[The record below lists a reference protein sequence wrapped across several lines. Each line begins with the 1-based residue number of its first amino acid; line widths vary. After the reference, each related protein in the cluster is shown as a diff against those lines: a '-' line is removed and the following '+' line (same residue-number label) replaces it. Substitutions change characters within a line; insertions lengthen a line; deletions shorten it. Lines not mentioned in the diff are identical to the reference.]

1 MRWRHAATS
10 VAVMMGL
17 IVPVACLDAPTVT
30 RLEIMGAP
38 VVLDEFVP
46 PPPTVLATPDPGLSS
61 VPTPVPLSAP
71 VVMTQD
77 LSLYVMRTADP
88 RDLIRHY
95 WAGTGD
101 VGLMLAIARR
111 EAGLGKP
118 GHDPREA
125 CAADNPRS
133 SAAGLFQTMG
143 FHRHLAETMAVPEGE
158 PKLTWANVAGPDC
171 WDDVRLAFQLYDHG
185 RGLSNWRPL
194 PAPIPGED

>member
-1 MRWRHAATS
+1 MRWSR
-10 VAVMMGL
+10 AVMGVAIMVGL
-17 IVPVACLDAPTVT
+17 MSTACLDGPKYTKVEVLGT
-30 RLEIMGAP
+30 P
-38 VVLDEFVP
+38 VVLDDFTP
-46 PPPTVLATPDPGLSS
+46 PPPTALATPDPGLSS
-61 VPTPVPLSAP
+61 VTPVPLTAP
-71 VVMTQD
+71 IPMTQD
-77 LSLYVMRTADP
+77 LANLVMRTADP
-88 RDLIRHY
+88 RDLIRLY
-95 WAGTGD
+95 WKGTGD

-125 CAADNPRS
+125 CAADNPHS

-158 PKLTWANVAGPDC
+158 PPLTWANVAGPDC